1 MCMKSGFIAIVGR
14 PNVGKSSLLN
24 AIIGK
29 KVAIT
34 SDKPQ
39 TTRNIIQG
47 IRTDDDS
54 QMVFVDTPGIHKP
67 KNKLGKILN
76 KQAYYSLN
84 DVDVIL
90 FLIDIT
96 ESLGKGDKFVI
107 DVLNNVSVPVI
118 LVINKIDKLPKED
131 ILKKIDEYKDL
142 YNFDEIIPVSA
153 KKMDNVDRLIKVLKS
168 KLTDNIKYY
177 DDDIYTDKPINF
189 IVSEL
194 IREKI
199 LELTF
204 EEVPH
209 SVSVITDSMEYSKEN
224 VNIKATIVVDRENLK
239 KILVGKNGTMIKEIG
254 IKSRVEIENLIG
266 KQVYLE
272 LFVKVIPKWR
282 DREKFLNEIG
292 YKEYNFD
299 K

>member
-1 MCMKSGFIAIVGR
+1 MKSGFIGLIGR
-14 PNVGKSSLLN
+14 PNVGKSSLVN
-24 AIIGK
+24 AVIGH

-39 TTRNIIQG
+39 TTRNVIQG
-47 IRTDDDS
+47 IRTDEDS

-67 KNKLGKILN
+67 KNKLGRILN
-76 KQAYYSLN
+76 KEAYYSLE

-90 FLIDIT
+90 FLVDIT

-107 DVLNNVSVPVI
+107 DVLKNANVPVI
-118 LVINKIDKLPKED
+118 LVINKIDKVPREE
-131 ILKKIDEYKDL
+131 ILKKIDEYRDL
-142 YNFDEIIPVSA
+142 YNFDEIIPISA
-153 KKMDNVDRLIKVLKS
+153 KKMDNVDRLINVLKS

-177 DDDIYTDKPINF
+177 DEDMYTDKPVNF
-189 IVSEL
+189 MVSEL

-199 LELTF
+199 LDLTF

-209 SVSVITDSMEYSKEN
+209 SVSVIVDAMEYSAN
-224 VNIKATIVVDRENLK
+224 SVNIQATIVVDRENLK
-239 KILVGKNGTMIKEIG
+239 AILVGKNGSMIKEIG
-254 IKSRVEIENLIG
+254 TRARMEIELLLN
-266 KQVYLE
+266 KKVYLE

-292 YKEYNFD
+292 YEEYNFD

>member
-1 MCMKSGFIAIVGR
+1 MKSGFIGLVGR
-14 PNVGKSSLLN
+14 PNVGKSTLLN
-24 AIIGK
+24 AIIGH

-39 TTRNIIQG
+39 TTRNVIQG
-47 IRTDDDS
+47 VRTDEDS

-67 KNKLGKILN
+67 KNKLGRILN
-76 KQAYYSLN
+76 KEAYYSLE
-84 DVDVIL
+84 DVDVVL
-90 FLIDIT
+90 FLVDIT
-96 ESLGKGDKFVI
+96 EPLGKGDMFVI
-107 DVLNNVSVPVI
+107 DVLKKVEVPVI
-118 LVINKIDKLPKED
+118 LVINKIDKLPKEE
-131 ILKKIDEYKDL
+131 ILKKIDQYKDL
-142 YNFDEIIPVSA
+142 YNFDEIVPISA
-153 KKMDNVDRLIKVLKS
+153 RKMDNVDRLITVLKS

-177 DDDIYTDKPINF
+177 DEDMYTDKPVNF
-189 IVSEL
+189 MVSEL

-209 SVSVITDSMEYSKEN
+209 SVSVITDSMEYGRDS

-239 KILVGKNGTMIKEIG
+239 RILVGKNGTMIKEIG
-254 IKSRVEIENLIG
+254 TRARMDIEPFLG
-266 KQVYLE
+266 RKVYLE

-292 YKEYNFD
+292 YEEFNFD